1 MSADVTQFVAA
12 YRIPTQQGI
21 PFWVQRT
28 TLDGR
33 DYNLRFAWNQREERW
48 YLDINAGDDTPLLV
62 GVKLVTNWPLLL
74 GRHAD
79 PRLPDGELM
88 VRTTLRDDSPPGLND
103 MGFGLR
109 CELLY
114 ISPNGPPA

>member
-1 MSADVTQFVAA
+1 MSFVTG

-48 YLDINAGDDTPLLV
+48 YLDLADGDGTAILSGL
-62 GVKLVTNWPLLL
+62 KLVTNWPLLL
-74 GRHAD
+74 AYHAD
-79 PRLPDGELM
+79 PRVPPGELI
-88 VRTTLRDDSPPGLND
+88 VLTSQADTSPPGLRD
-103 MGFGLR
+103 MGAGLR
-109 CELLY
+109 CELTY
-114 ISPNGPPA
+114 VSPNAQ